1 MEQKEKE
8 VKKAFFLEKKNEILK
23 KAGCLQLKK
32 NKIKKKSEATML
44 IITHHKIHCYRC
56 KV

>member
-8 VKKAFFLEKKNEILK
+8 VKKAFFLEKKNDILK
-23 KAGCLQLKK
+23 KSGCLQLKK

>member
-8 VKKAFFLEKKNEILK
+8 VKKAFFLEKKNDILK

-32 NKIKKKSEATML
+32 NKIKKKIRGHNANNNPS
-44 IITHHKIHCYRC
+44 
-56 KV
+56 